1 MRSKAKK
8 RAKKAEKKAEKRERF
23 VAYYRVSTGKQNQ
36 EMPAQ
41 KTAVK
46 RFLQGRKLEKSF
58 TEIES
63 GKSAANRPAIRE
75 ALQYCYDN
83 KATLVVAKL
92 DRLSRD
98 LEFIGWLQNTDIKF
112 VCCDMPQA
120 TRETI
125 GLMAVMARWEREQ
138 ISKRTKEA
146 LAEKK
151 KQGVKLGYHR
161 REVKA
166 GVKRYWREYKK
177 RKKAWQKAQE
187 KEPDKAPVH
196 EQVIRLSR
204 VHQSDLI
211 VIPAIKVMRGQ
222 HKTFKEIADA
232 LNEQGI
238 PSRFGGRWHKT
249 SVLRVADRH
258 DLE

>member
-1 MRSKAKK
+1 MPARAKK

-23 VAYYRVSTGKQNQ
+23 VAYYRVSTGKQDQ
-36 EMPAQ
+36 DMPAQ

-58 TEIES
+58 TEVES
-63 GKSAANRPAIRE
+63 GKSAENRPEIQK
-75 ALQYCYDN
+75 ALQYCYEH

-98 LEFIGWLQNTDIKF
+98 LEFIGWLQKTPIKF
-112 VCCDMPQA
+112 ICCDMPEA
-120 TRETI
+120 NRANI
-125 GLMAVMARWEREQ
+125 GIFAVMAQWERDQ

-151 KQGVKLGYHR
+151 RQGVKLGYHR

-166 GVKRYWREYKK
+166 GVDRYWREYKK
-177 RKKAWQKAQE
+177 QKKALQKAQK
-187 KEPDKAPVH
+187 KEPGKAPA
-196 EQVIRLSR
+196 QPMIRLSK

-232 LNEQGI
+232 LNAEGI
-238 PSRFGGRWHKT
+238 RSRFGGLWHKT

-258 DLE
+258 GLE

>member
-1 MRSKAKK
+1 MPKRAKK
-8 RAKKAEKKAEKRERF
+8 RAKKAEKKERF
-23 VAYYRVSTGKQNQ
+23 AAYYRVSTGKQDQ

-46 RFLQGRKLEKSF
+46 RYLQGRKLEQSF
-58 TEIES
+58 IEVES
-63 GKSAANRPAIRE
+63 GKSVENRPAIKE
-75 ALQYCYDN
+75 ALEYCYNN
-83 KATLVVAKL
+83 KVTLVVAKL

-98 LEFIGWLQNTDIKF
+98 LEFIGWLQKTGIKF

-125 GLMAVMARWEREQ
+125 GFMAVMARWEREQ
-138 ISKRTKEA
+138 IGKRTKEA

-151 KQGVKLGYHR
+151 RQGVKLGYHR

-177 RKKAWQKAQE
+177 KQKALQKAQE

-211 VIPAIKVMRGQ
+211 VIPVIKVMRGE
-222 HKTFKEIADA
+222 HKSFKEIAEA
-232 LNEQGI
+232 LNAEGI

-258 DLE
+258 GLE